1 MVSVT
6 RDLGRSWAVHPSDG
20 ELGVAAWTSHRSTMR
35 NIMEALEEKVKTHR
49 GKAASR
55 IQANWRFFS
64 TQRRTKAMRCS
75 RAAIRVQCAWRA
87 FLSKR
92 PVKGMAEE
100 ALRIAEESA
109 RLYEERFKLE

>member
-20 ELGVAAWTSHRSTMR
+20 ELEVAAWTSHLSTMR

-49 GKAASR
+49 DKAASR

>member
-20 ELGVAAWTSHRSTMR
+20 ELEVAAWTSHLSTMR

-75 RAAIRVQCAWRA
+75 RAAIRVQSRCYPC
-87 FLSKR
+87 
-92 PVKGMAEE
+92 PVRMAEE